1 MSYGEEELELN
12 DSADHD
18 FLIFKVDLIDTIVL
32 WLERLQMNDIN
43 ITKVHHSASRRIC
56 N

>member
-1 MSYGEEELELN
+1 LGLSYDRKMSYGEEELELN

-32 WLERLQMNDIN
+32 
-43 ITKVHHSASRRIC
+43 
-56 N
+56 

>member
-1 MSYGEEELELN
+1 
-12 DSADHD
+12 
-18 FLIFKVDLIDTIVL
+18 
-32 WLERLQMNDIN
+32 LERLQMNDIN